1 MLNELLDICRMQ
13 NIVLKPLSLHKLD
26 LDEEDEKDEDG
37 ASDRWQDESVPD
49 AHLLMIQ
56 VCRATLAAGLLMS
69 VLACVTT
76 MVDTPR
82 IRLQCALAATACA
95 VSSLFYR
102 HLYELRRLPNYYG
115 YSEEANSVSN
125 ALRYTSWA
133 VTIAL
138 LAWIALLLRGPFH
151 EEKIMGWTYNQW
163 LYIGP
168 LLATTNVLM
177 GIPGWEAARVFS
189 NQKGCSVSRIGAF
202 IISAVLLM
210 GGLLIS
216 VILNYALRA
225 GSTKARSTSES
236 TLANWVAGVWIAYP
250 ALQCLKTLAVFFG
263 KDHVPRLTNI
273 AKRYAPI
280 TKTKNALQFAFRTM
294 VGAPNTH
301 IRETH
306 NLYTMIEPEHS
317 IDVKMSKLS
326 APTIQPRWT
335 QLLDTIMAT
344 VDIFSQGIL
353 ALILVTY
360 ALPT

>member
-1 MLNELLDICRMQ
+1 MQ
-13 NIVLKPLSLHKLD
+13 KIVLKPLALKDSNVD
-26 LDEEDEKDEDG
+26 LDHGDDEDDG
-37 ASDRWQDESVPD
+37 ASWQDESVPD
-49 AHLLMIQ
+49 AHLLIIQ

-76 MVDTPR
+76 MVEVPR
-82 IRLQCALAATACA
+82 VRLQCALAATACA

-125 ALRYTSWA
+125 ALRYTSWS

-138 LAWIALLLRGPFH
+138 LAWIAFLLRGPFYDG
-151 EEKIMGWTYNQW
+151 KALGWTYNEW
-163 LYIGP
+163 LYVGP
-168 LLATTNVLM
+168 LLATLNVLM

-189 NQKGCSVSRIGAF
+189 NQTGCKCSRIVAF
-202 IISAVLLM
+202 IVSFVLLI
-210 GGLLIS
+210 GGFGIS
-216 VILNYALRA
+216 VTLNYALRK
-225 GSTKARSTSES
+225 GSTTARSTSET
-236 TLANWVAGVWIAYP
+236 TLASWVAGVWIAYP
-250 ALQCLKTLAVFFG
+250 ALQCLKTLAVFLR

-273 AKRYAPI
+273 AKRFVPI

-294 VGAPNTH
+294 VGAPTAH
-301 IRETH
+301 LRETH

-317 IDVKMSKLS
+317 LNIKLS

-335 QLLDTIMAT
+335 QLLDTIMAI
-344 VDIFSQGIL
+344 VDTFSQGIL
-353 ALILVTY
+353 ALVLVTY

>member
-1 MLNELLDICRMQ
+1 MQ
-13 NIVLKPLSLHKLD
+13 TIVLKPLSFHPLD
-26 LDEEDEKDEDG
+26 RGEDDEKDDKDEDS
-37 ASDRWQDESVPD
+37 ASSRWQDESVPD

-56 VCRATLAAGLLMS
+56 VCRATLAAGLIMS

-76 MVDTPR
+76 MVETPR
-82 IRLQCALAATACA
+82 IRLQCALSATACA

-102 HLYELRRLPNYYG
+102 HLYELRRLPDYYG

-138 LAWIALLLRGPFH
+138 LAWIAFLLRGPFND
-151 EEKIMGWTYNQW
+151 EKVMGWTYNEW

-168 LLATTNVLM
+168 LMATVNVLM

-189 NQKGCSVSRIGAF
+189 NQTGCRCSRIGAF
-202 IISAVLLM
+202 FISTVLLL
-210 GGLLIS
+210 GGFGIS

-225 GSTKARSTSES
+225 GPTDARSASET
-236 TLANWVAGVWIAYP
+236 TLANWVASVWIAYP
-250 ALQCLKTLAVFFG
+250 TLQGLKTLAVFFG
-263 KDHVPRLTNI
+263 TDHVPRLTNL
-273 AKRYAPI
+273 AKRYTPI

-294 VGAPNTH
+294 VGAPNAH

-317 IDVKMSKLS
+317 IDIKLS